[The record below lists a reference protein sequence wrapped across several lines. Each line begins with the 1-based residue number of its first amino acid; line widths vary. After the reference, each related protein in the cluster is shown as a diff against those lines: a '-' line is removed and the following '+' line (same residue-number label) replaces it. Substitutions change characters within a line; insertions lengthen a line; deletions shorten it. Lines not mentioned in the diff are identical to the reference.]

1 MNEQVKAASRIKNE
15 ETVEALVEK
24 FNKAKTVVL
33 TDQSGLSVS
42 LSSELKKKLREV
54 DAESLVAK
62 NTLLKIASK
71 KTGLSIPDEA
81 LEGPTAALFAYGD
94 EISPIKEL
102 AAFAKTT
109 EKPKIKL
116 GFLGTELLSA
126 EKISQLAK
134 LPSKEVLRG
143 KVVGGLYS
151 PLYSL
156 VGVLNGNLRNLVYVL
171 NSIQE
176 SKAKGGAN

>member
-1 MNEQVKAASRIKNE
+1 MENKPQSRVKNE

-33 TDQSGLSVS
+33 TDQSGLSVA
-42 LSSELKKKLREV
+42 LSSDLKKKLRAV

-62 NTLLKIASK
+62 NTLFKIASK
-71 KTGLSIPDEA
+71 RTGHSIPDEA

-102 AAFAKTT
+102 TVFAKTT
-109 EKPKIKL
+109 DKPKIKV
-116 GFLGTELLSA
+116 GFLGTELLSP
-126 EKISQLAK
+126 ERITQLAK

-151 PLYSL
+151 PLYGM
-156 VGVLNGNLRNLVYVL
+156 VGVLNANLRNLVYTI
-171 NSIQE
+171 NAIKDQKSN
-176 SKAKGGAN
+176 A

>member
-1 MNEQVKAASRIKNE
+1 MDQETKPQSRIKNE
-15 ETVEALVEK
+15 ETVETLVEK

-42 LSSELKKKLREV
+42 LSSELKKKLRAV

-62 NTLLKIASK
+62 NTLFKIASK
-71 KTGLSIPDEA
+71 RTGHSIPDEA
-81 LEGPTAALFAYGD
+81 LVGPTAALFAYGD

-102 AAFAKTT
+102 ATFSKTT
-109 EKPKIKL
+109 EKPKIKI

-126 EKISQLAK
+126 ERVAQLAK

-143 KVVGGLYS
+143 QVVGGLYS
-151 PLYSL
+151 PLASMI
-156 VGVLNGNLRNLVYVL
+156 GVLNANLRNLVYTL
-171 NSIQE
+171 DQIRL
-176 SKAKGGAN
+176 KGGAN

>member
-1 MNEQVKAASRIKNE
+1 MSDQIKAASRIKNE
-15 ETVEALVEK
+15 ETVESLVEK

-42 LSSELKKKLREV
+42 LSSELKKKLRAV

-62 NTLLKIASK
+62 NTLFKIASK
-71 KTGLSIPDEA
+71 RSGHSIPDEA

-109 EKPKIKL
+109 EKPKIKV
-116 GFLGTELLSA
+116 GFLGTEL
-126 EKISQLAK
+126 
-134 LPSKEVLRG
+134 
-143 KVVGGLYS
+143 
-151 PLYSL
+151 
-156 VGVLNGNLRNLVYVL
+156 
-171 NSIQE
+171 
-176 SKAKGGAN
+176 